1 MASPTIAALRAASSA
16 APAGPSG
23 PQALNYAWMN
33 TPGRAVV
40 VPVRS
45 SVPPPPKRGRPPDP
59 TTGLTANDF
68 RKATEPPLPPAG
80 REGRVTNDT
89 PGFVDGLTLPRD
101 YNPTWNFNP
110 NLLEDL
116 MPENFDSPPLFMPPP
131 PNPDVGD
138 VPQTDISLDLLE
150 YMNSPRAEM
159 GEATDRVQFTPQQE
173 VPVSSSQMG
182 AEPQLAD
189 FQLQEFI
196 QPVPMAEAPVAATTP
211 AVEVAPESIPY
222 MPQIVEPEAPQP
234 APVRRPKVPQP
245 LEQPGFDQELLQYLM
260 MSEFGGPNLQ

>member
-1 MASPTIAALRAASSA
+1 
-16 APAGPSG
+16 
-23 PQALNYAWMN
+23 
-33 TPGRAVV
+33 
-40 VPVRS
+40 
-45 SVPPPPKRGRPPDP
+45 
-59 TTGLTANDF
+59 
-68 RKATEPPLPPAG
+68 
-80 REGRVTNDT
+80 VTNDT

-101 YNPTWNFNP
+101 YNPTWNFNA

-196 QPVPMAEAPVAATTP
+196 QPVPMAEAPVAATPP

-234 APVRRPKVPQP
+234 APVRRPKVSQP